1 MVAICV
7 LDVMIAQLDL
17 MVAVS
22 VVDLMIAH
30 IYLMVAVYVLDFMLV
45 YDLMVAVCVK
55 WCQFVFMILV

>member
-7 LDVMIAQLDL
+7 LDVMIAQLDF

-30 IYLMVAVYVLDFMLV
+30 IYLMVALCVLHFS
-45 YDLMVAVCVK
+45 C
-55 WCQFVFMILV
+55 WFMI